1 MKTGCLVITHM
12 GIKAELRRRPD
23 LNGKDLILYSG
34 ERLGYPLVFDV
45 SQNIT
50 NISRGMPLTEAVSR
64 YSGAVIM
71 KADIRYYTRLFA
83 RIVSD
88 LKRMFSHVEEDGLGK
103 VYFNMIGVDNM
114 YGGEVKAISRVL
126 NMIPEFFQA
135 RAGIAST
142 KFVSYIAA
150 ISSQINSATKVSG
163 HSSEIATFLAPFSV
177 DMLPVSQ
184 KVISDFKKFGI
195 STIGDL
201 TSHDL
206 NHIGSRFGV
215 EAYSAWQLASGNSF
229 SPVVTKNEENNVSE
243 CISLPF
249 ESNLQEIVFTA
260 IDILLKRLYDVPPLK
275 GKYASEFVLRCD
287 LYKNT
292 TWVKNIVTREPVS
305 TPSSALL
312 SIRNILGEFD
322 LPGFVER
329 VSLTVSG
336 FSNEHGTQ
344 SRIFSDHGDSNNEYF
359 DQLINVDKS
368 LQMKMAGAKS
378 IYRIMVIDDCHPIP
392 EMRAIQVPL
401 SSNAPEDM
409 KALNLPIPVVV
420 KESKGLPVSV
430 FVSPQ
435 GELDIEIEDIW
446 KIDFWWMVNPVRRI
460 YYSLR
465 LDNDETITV
474 FKDAITTRWYCQNY

>member
-1 MKTGCLVITHM
+1 MKIGCLVITHM
-12 GIKAELRRRPD
+12 GIKAELSRRPD
-23 LNGKDLILYSG
+23 LNTKDLILYSG
-34 ERLGYPLVFDV
+34 EHLDSPSVFDV

-50 NISRGMPLTEAVSR
+50 TVSCGMPLTEAISR
-64 YSGAVIM
+64 SSGAVIM
-71 KADIRYYTRLFA
+71 KADIRYFSHLFA

-88 LKRMFSHVEEDGLGK
+88 LRKIFSYVEEDGLGK
-103 VYFNMIGVDNM
+103 VYFNMLGVNNM

-126 NMIPEFFQA
+126 NTIPEFFQA
-135 RAGIAST
+135 RVGIAST

-150 ISSQINSATKVSG
+150 ISSEVNSATKISRNP
-163 HSSEIATFLAPFSV
+163 SEIATFLAPFSV
-177 DMLPVSQ
+177 HILPVSQ
-184 KVISDFKKFGI
+184 KVILDFKKFGI

-201 TSHDL
+201 ISHDL
-206 NHIGSRFGV
+206 NHIGSRFGS
-215 EAYSAWQLASGNSF
+215 EAHRAWKLASGNDF
-229 SPVVTKNEENNVSE
+229 SPVVTKNEEHNVSE
-243 CISLPF
+243 CMSLPF

-275 GKYASEFVLRCD
+275 GRYASKFLVRCD
-287 LYKNT
+287 LFKNKI
-292 TWVKNIVTREPVS
+292 WVKNIVTREPVS
-305 TPSSALL
+305 TPASALL
-312 SIRNILGEFD
+312 SICNTLGDFD

-344 SRIFSDHGDSNNEYF
+344 SRAFSDLGDSNNEYF

-368 LQMKMAGAKS
+368 LQMKMSGAKS
-378 IYRIMVIDDCHPIP
+378 IYRVMVIDDCHPIP

-409 KALNLPIPVVV
+409 KALNLPAPLIV
-420 KESKGLPVSV
+420 KETNGLPVAV
-430 FVSPQ
+430 FVSPK
-435 GELDIEIEDIW
+435 GEFPVEIDDMW

-465 LDNDETITV
+465 LGNDEIITA
-474 FKDAITTRWYCQNY
+474 FKDLVTTRWYRQNY